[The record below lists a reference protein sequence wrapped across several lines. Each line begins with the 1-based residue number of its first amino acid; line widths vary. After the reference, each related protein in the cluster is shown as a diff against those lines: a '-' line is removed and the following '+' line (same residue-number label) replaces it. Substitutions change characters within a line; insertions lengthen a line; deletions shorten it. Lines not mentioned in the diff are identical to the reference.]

1 MTVDEIFNAING
13 LNSTDKQALIAKLAI
28 PALMQET
35 TELKQTEERFIG
47 GRVCLDCGSVHVVRN
62 GHRPDGVQRYL
73 CRDCGVSFVVA
84 TNSVV
89 SGTTKDLSVW
99 QTYIDC
105 MLNGLS
111 IRKTA
116 EKCGIHRNTSFIWRH
131 KILDSLQAVAKS
143 VNLEGI
149 VEADETF
156 FALSFKGNHKNS
168 KSFTMPRKA
177 HKRGG
182 GVHTRGL
189 SHEQVCVPCAINR
202 NGMSIAKPAA
212 LGKVS
217 ISVLHSVY
225 DDRIAEGTTVCTD
238 KEKAYRRFSVEN
250 KLSLI
255 QLENGK
261 SSKGIYSIQ
270 HINSYHSKLKN
281 FMKGF
286 NGVSTKYLPNYL
298 IWHNVIN
305 HPRLTTQEKE
315 NALLSAVLTLQLSE
329 TNRELSDRPPIPF
342 KI

>member
-1 MTVDEIFNAING
+1 MTVDELFNAISA
-13 LNSTDKQALIAKLAI
+13 LTPTDKRELISRLGASAFNI
-28 PALMQET
+28 DEMEP
-35 TELKQTEERFIG
+35 KQTEERFIG
-47 GRVCLDCGSVHVVRN
+47 GRVCMECGSVHVVRN

-89 SGTTKDLSVW
+89 SGTTKDLKVW
-99 QTYIDC
+99 QTYVDC

-116 EKCGIHRNTSFIWRH
+116 EKCGIHRNTAFIWRH

-177 HKRGG
+177 RKRGSE
-182 GVHTRGL
+182 VHTRGL

-270 HINSYHSKLKN
+270 HINSYHSQLKN
-281 FMKGF
+281 FMEGF
-286 NGVSTKYLPNYL
+286 KGVSTKYLPNYL
-298 IWHNVIN
+298 IWHNVVN

-329 TNRELSDRPPIPF
+329 TNRKLPDRPPIPF
-342 KI
+342 KT